1 MVDDAQLEVKVPEE
15 LPYEVPCSSRSN
27 TNAYLQGQYDFDTS
41 TIPVVNVLSALS
53 QCIWLLL

>member
-27 TNAYLQGQYDFDTS
+27 KNAYLQGQYDFDTS
-41 TIPVVNVLSALS
+41 TIPVVNVLSTLS
-53 QCIWLLL
+53 QCI